1 MYNHPDFMPYDLIPY
16 HAYCK
21 LIPMVERFSNTLH
34 IIFTTRKYPT
44 ITFTCHLFS
53 DSGEL
58 WLPIAEFTA
67 AKFLELKAE
76 RSTKIDISNLLNN
89 EEEEAARKREE
100 AARKM
105 EAEIHEFKQACLHFD
120 TRQHETM
127 QQFNDRML
135 DLRLK
140 AKTLQS
146 EKGDFLQQ
154 FPALLHKENAWT
166 EAQRNIQEARI
177 LIRQVVRRQCVFA
190 MEEEQMLHP
199 PEVYDRAFMGVQ
211 VRPAAENDPKTMD
224 TYLAKAIIKDLEF
237 NLKVTEYVLHT
248 PPERSAVF
256 DLGKAVSQFLGCKM
270 IMQFDLGQHSFSLIK
285 TKYAPCM
292 ILTRTESGNTG
303 RVFQANSSILIHN
316 HQGNNNNLMGFAIVE
331 IKCCS
336 FCSKPAHLKCPNCW
350 TTRRLCVRYC
360 SAQCKNSDSRRHAAV
375 CGNVESDDE

>member
-1 MYNHPDFMPYDLIPY
+1 
-16 HAYCK
+16 
-21 LIPMVERFSNTLH
+21 
-34 IIFTTRKYPT
+34 
-44 ITFTCHLFS
+44 
-53 DSGEL
+53 
-58 WLPIAEFTA
+58 
-67 AKFLELKAE
+67 LELGDWWDLLHEFAADTLLELNTAE
-76 RSTKIDISNLLNN
+76 RSGKMDIANLLCEEREGMDIANLLC
-89 EEEEAARKREE
+89 EEEELDVVNLVCCNKKE
-100 AARKM
+100 A
-105 EAEIHEFKQACLHFD
+105 FKQSFD
-120 TRQHETM
+120 HKFDASQHGM
-127 QQFNDRML
+127 KQQFDDRML

-140 AKTLQS
+140 AATLQS
-146 EKGDFLQQ
+146 EKAEFFQKI
-154 FPALLHKENAWT
+154 PALLNVQDAWL
-166 EAQRNIQEARI
+166 EARRHIQEARI
-177 LIRQVVRRQCVFA
+177 LIQQVVRRQCVFA
-190 MEEEQMLHP
+190 MEGEQMLHR
-199 PEVYDRAFMGVQ
+199 PEVYDRAFMGAQ

-256 DLGKAVSQFLGCKM
+256 DLGKAVPQFLGCKM
-270 IMQFDLGQHSFSLIK
+270 IMQFDLGQYSFSLIK